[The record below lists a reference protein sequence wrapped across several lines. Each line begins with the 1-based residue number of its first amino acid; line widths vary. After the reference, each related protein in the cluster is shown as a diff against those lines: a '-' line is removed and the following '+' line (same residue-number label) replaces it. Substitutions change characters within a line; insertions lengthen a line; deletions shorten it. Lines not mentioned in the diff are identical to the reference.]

1 MVGSDYYPQDT
12 APAPTETPL
21 LSPDQQTALDQELA
35 TDPARQQDSWLKKLA
50 ALVAGKPQQQQQPA
64 GQTTQQ
70 ANQAQQ
76 AATRNTDPGAGA
88 AGAGAGYTAGAKSGQ
103 WMREDPAAVGRAEH
117 KQRQSQAIGSLA
129 HSVGEIVRMAAGAY
143 AGGGGI
149 PAETGSGAATSV
161 PAGSTETLTPGGGD
175 TGLVGGGGG
184 GFGGM
189 LSKGG
194 GGFGG
199 GGTGGGLANL
209 ASNYFGGGDTGGG
222 GGFDYSSI
230 LKLAQGGGGG
240 GGGGGLGGGSGGG
253 GGGGLGGGMGAG
265 GQQLPGEQLA
275 TQGATTRRKQMA
287 AELAGLEGGLTPT
300 GGMLGG
306 GSAIPWAT

>member
-50 ALVAGKPQQQQQPA
+50 ALVAGKPQQQQQQQSA

-117 KQRQSQAIGSLA
+117 SQRQSQAIGSLA

-175 TGLVGGGGG
+175 TGLVSGGG

-189 LSKGG
+189 LAKGG

-240 GGGGGLGGGSGGG
+240 GGGGGLGGGGG

-300 GGMLGG
+300 GGMFGG